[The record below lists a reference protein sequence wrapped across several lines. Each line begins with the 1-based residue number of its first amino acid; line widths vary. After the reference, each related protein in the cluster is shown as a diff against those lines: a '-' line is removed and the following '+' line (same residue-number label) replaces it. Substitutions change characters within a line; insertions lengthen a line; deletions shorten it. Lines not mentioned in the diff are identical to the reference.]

1 MIGRQGLAYGGHETS
16 ESLYNYLGIRVII
29 MEIEIIKT
37 FSKHNELLQ
46 KHLDLAIKKTT
57 ERKEMKLRK
66 DVEGSSHFYRKALST
81 ELSMPSCHSPIN
93 EIHYGG

>member
-16 ESLYNYLGIRVII
+16 ESLYNFLGIRVII

-46 KHLDLAIKKTT
+46 KHLDLAIKKNYRE
-57 ERKEMKLRK
+57 ERNETSKGRGGL
-66 DVEGSSHFYRKALST
+66 VTLLSK
-81 ELSMPSCHSPIN
+81 SFIN
-93 EIHYGG
+93 RIIDAIMSFSNKWDSLW